1 MTHKRSKFQ
10 LKPGDVVLIQTKS
23 KNRGTWPLGIIEET
37 YPGKDNVIRGVRLKT
52 PNGTLERAVQLL
64 FPLELSSD
72 VVPEVPILNPDAV
85 EFEPR
90 PRRDAA
96 TAAKLRI
103 EQIEAA
109 DDE

>member
-1 MTHKRSKFQ
+1 
-10 LKPGDVVLIQTKS
+10 
-23 KNRGTWPLGIIEET
+23 
-37 YPGKDNVIRGVRLKT
+37 
-52 PNGTLERAVQLL
+52 LERAVQLL

-72 VVPEVPILNPDAV
+72 VVLEVPIMNPDAV